1 MNKAPRF
8 PLVFLIAFV
17 AMLSACI
24 GSTRAENTPI
34 AIWGPKRVL
43 PVRLSE
49 GYSMARSSPDSI
61 FEPISAEQS
70 FSSGDEIQTGHDG
83 RVVLELFHEG
93 VMVLGANTHVK
104 IDSLEGT
111 ENQNVYHLSLM
122 GGEVFIVDGATEPP
136 DSLDGLATSPAII
149 FDIETSDGELTLLL
163 PALERVGKA
172 GRLASVSHD
181 SQTGDITITCFQ
193 GECSLSYG
201 DEQTDI
207 PEGELAILKRLDEAS
222 PRLFMKK
229 WKWSRDNGSLVR
241 ALEFAG
247 VEPFHFDALG
257 LQTSFYAT
265 VHKVEGLVEAGLDS
279 DHAAVVGGE
288 LLGNGHSLHTDATS
302 RAALHFADGA
312 VLVVG
317 EHSTVHLGDATASP
331 GNVQWSMGMESGST
345 VHLGDGTVSP
355 GTHSGHFLLESGEL
369 YLLHTGMNPTT
380 GEWVIDLSNDVAIVA
395 QPNPDDFHMGIHVS
409 YDPQSDDLVVTLLH
423 GQAILTAGDQ
433 AVELPVGKRSEIKDS
448 HDRYANIEINMSIGD
463 MDDSEQE
470 AWQSTLILS
479 EVDPELFKILGSH

>member
-317 EHSTVHLGDATASP
+317 EHSTVHLGD
-331 GNVQWSMGMESGST
+331 
-345 VHLGDGTVSP
+345 GTVSP

>member
-1 MNKAPRF
+1 
-8 PLVFLIAFV
+8 
-17 AMLSACI
+17 
-24 GSTRAENTPI
+24 
-34 AIWGPKRVL
+34 
-43 PVRLSE
+43 
-49 GYSMARSSPDSI
+49 
-61 FEPISAEQS
+61 
-70 FSSGDEIQTGHDG
+70 
-83 RVVLELFHEG
+83 
-93 VMVLGANTHVK
+93 
-104 IDSLEGT
+104 
-111 ENQNVYHLSLM
+111 ENQDVYQLSLM
-122 GGEVFIVDGATEPP
+122 GGETFIVDGATEPP

-149 FDIETSDGELTLLL
+149 FDIETSDGELTLRL

-229 WKWSRDNGSLVR
+229 WSRDNGSVVSG
-241 ALEFAG
+241 LEFAG

-302 RAALHFADGA
+302 RVALHFADGA
-312 VLVVG
+312 VLAVG
-317 EHSTVHLGDATASP
+317 EHSTV
-331 GNVQWSMGMESGST
+331 N
-345 VHLGDGTVSP
+345 LGDGTVSS

-433 AVELPVGKRSEIKDS
+433 AVELPVGRRSEIKDS

-463 MDDSEQE
+463 MDESEQG
-470 AWQSTLILS
+470 AWQSTLIFS
-479 EVDPELFKILGSH
+479 EVDPESFKILGSH

>member
-8 PLVFLIAFV
+8 PFVFLIAFV

-49 GYSMARSSPDSI
+49 GYPMARSSPDSI

-93 VMVLGANTHVK
+93 AVVLGANTHVK

-111 ENQNVYHLSLM
+111 EDQNVYHLSLM

-193 GECSLSYG
+193 GKCSLSYG

-229 WKWSRDNGSLVR
+229 WKWSRDNGSVVS

-257 LQTSFYAT
+257 LQTSFNAT

-302 RAALHFADGA
+302 RVALHFADGA
-312 VLVVG
+312 VLAVG
-317 EHSTVHLGDATASP
+317 EH
-331 GNVQWSMGMESGST
+331 ST

-470 AWQSTLILS
+470 AWQSTLIFS
-479 EVDPELFKILGSH
+479 EVDPESFKILGSH